1 MLVGNILTSPLDYWM
16 EKKKSEKESILQSEV
31 LITNTLGLH
40 ARAAAKFVKLASQYK
55 AKSFV
60 DKDGETVSG
69 RSVMG
74 LMMLAAAPGSKIK
87 IRTQGAEAKQ
97 ALEALK
103 KLVECKFDEE

>member
-1 MLVGNILTSPLDYWM
+1 M

-60 DKDGETVSG
+60 DKDGDRWFFSTSG
-69 RSVMG
+69 
-74 LMMLAAAPGSKIK
+74 
-87 IRTQGAEAKQ
+87 
-97 ALEALK
+97 
-103 KLVECKFDEE
+103 